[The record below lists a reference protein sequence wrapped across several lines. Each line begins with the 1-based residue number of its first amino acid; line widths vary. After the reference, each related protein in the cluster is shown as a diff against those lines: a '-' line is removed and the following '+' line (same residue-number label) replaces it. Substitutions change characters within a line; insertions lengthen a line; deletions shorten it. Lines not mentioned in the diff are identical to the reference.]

1 MSYKITLLLDERN
14 LVSGGTVG
22 HAFLKL
28 TDENNN
34 NTYAGFY
41 PYDEEISILWASS
54 GFAKAKIERESEEY
68 HSVTNHRIFDITKKQ
83 YDTMLSEIAYIESR
97 TKDKTTTYDLFDGDS
112 GTDDFNCVTFAE
124 HILNTGGINVELGV
138 LPQLA
143 LSSSYANE
151 FGETYYNNLSV
162 HAGDGKPGAM
172 VSYTNGY
179 VLYTDGSWDHHTTK
193 PSYSITTS
201 YSNK

>member
-1 MSYKITLLLDERN
+1 MGYRVELLIDETHFFNGGSY
-14 LVSGGTVG
+14 G
-22 HAFLKL
+22 HAFIKL
-28 TDENNN
+28 VNEDGVETVR
-34 NTYAGFY
+34 GFY
-41 PYDEEISILWASS
+41 PDPEHAVPFAALAGYARAIIKDDASEPYTR
-54 GFAKAKIERESEEY
+54 GRA
-68 HSVTNHRIFDITKKQ
+68 FDITKEQ
-83 YDTMLSEIAYIESR
+83 YDAMIQEIERI
-97 TKDKTTTYDLFDGDS
+97 KTYTEEGYTTYDLFDIYDNVV
-112 GTDDFNCVTFAE
+112 DFNCVTFAE

-151 FGETYYNNLSV
+151 FSETYYDNLSV